1 MAKHCG
7 RLCGKDRDRKLVVER
22 ELAQFIRSLM
32 QFIYPASSIPAEYEI
47 TTLLKPFECECADV
61 DANLYRLHFGQF
73 FRFDISSQLPYF
85 YKSVQKLLVALCR
98 GLTTMWQRVWPKY
111 LSLTPFDPTLIHS
124 GSDDR
129 RIDALVE
136 TCAVLTSHG
145 LLDMGSGGT
154 VQQQYLDVTQYFKR
168 KWTAQPDEVPIFE
181 DIISMWLSYP
191 HWDRCDQLKQVLDLV
206 VVITVT
212 GTYETNFDDEA
223 PTAVDVDTLSSS
235 LHLVRSWFT
244 HSFVGQTRK
253 NLRGLLR
260 LSESTDMLVS
270 RLSDG
275 VRGKPWDQLLKI
287 GLDQTL
293 SRCTGILTND
303 LSSAVVPKVDD
314 YRSAVLAQLNV
325 MEVIATSPV
334 RFSNSPKVK
343 GSAGPSKGK
352 GAHVQ
357 AAVEIATRTSEACTS
372 GKTVKKNVR
381 RSGANRRGQGSSN
394 RGQRG
399 RRTGGKPGS
408 SKSLV
413 LSSCASS
420 PTSHKQKKLTTKRR
434 AKWTVA
440 DSSDEY

>member
-7 RLCGKDRDRKLVVER
+7 RLCGKGRDRRLVVER

-32 QFIYPASSIPAEYEI
+32 QFVYPASSIPAEYEI
-47 TTLLKPFECECADV
+47 TTLLKTFECECVDV

-85 YKSVQKLLVALCR
+85 YKCVQKLLVALCR

-111 LSLTPFDPTLIHS
+111 LSLTPFDPTLIHR

-129 RIDALVE
+129 RVDALVE
-136 TCAVLTSHG
+136 TCAVFTSHG
-145 LLDMGSGGT
+145 LLNMGSGGT
-154 VQQQYLDVTQYFKR
+154 VQQQYFDVTQYFKR
-168 KWTAQPDEVPIFE
+168 KWTVQQDEVPVVE

-191 HWDRCDQLKQVLDLV
+191 HWDRCGQLRQVLDLV

-223 PTAVDVDTLSSS
+223 PTALDVDTLSSS

-293 SRCTGILTND
+293 ARCVSILTND
-303 LSSAVVPKVDD
+303 LSSSVVPMVDD

-334 RFSNSPKVK
+334 RISSSPKVK
-343 GSAGPSKGK
+343 GSAGPSKRK
-352 GAHVQ
+352 GARVQ
-357 AAVEIATRTSEACTS
+357 ATLQITTGTSEVGTS
-372 GKTVKKNVR
+372 GKTIKKSVR
-381 RSGANRRGQGSSN
+381 RSGAKGRGHSSST

-399 RRTGGKPGS
+399 RRTGGKPRS
-408 SKSLV
+408 SKTLV

-420 PTSHKQKKLTTKRR
+420 PTTHGRKKSTTKSR
-434 AKWTVA
+434 AKWTIA
-440 DSSDEY
+440 ESSDEY